1 MVDSSHRACL
11 CSCYPGRSS
20 QQWQLSAMAI
30 SWAKALWWKEAWA
43 ERVGQWDK
51 VWGWRLRKPCPG
63 SLNREL
69 WFCTMHSEKP
79 LQQIWSFRGQMKGTD
94 QVPRV
99 QEEQMNAE
107 VCPEL
112 KSHTTGLWEWAFYP
126 YALSRKNIC
135 SARVLLFWASM
146 GIKYSFLLGKQGAFE
161 NGISLFYI
169 DRQGFIFKV
178 YSHPAFHS
186 VLSKILITPRHRLF
200 EDSCMHNLDPIAVYI
215 SGHILKNLQ
224 LLSPLWNPRLSE
236 VWGNLGSQ
244 LLPSHL
250 FCWGP
255 KS

>member
-1 MVDSSHRACL
+1 
-11 CSCYPGRSS
+11 
-20 QQWQLSAMAI
+20 
-30 SWAKALWWKEAWA
+30 
-43 ERVGQWDK
+43 
-51 VWGWRLRKPCPG
+51 
-63 SLNREL
+63 
-69 WFCTMHSEKP
+69 MHSEKP

-186 VLSKILITPRHRLF
+186 VLSIWQ
-200 EDSCMHNLDPIAVYI
+200 V
-215 SGHILKNLQ
+215 G
-224 LLSPLWNPRLSE
+224 
-236 VWGNLGSQ
+236 V
-244 LLPSHL
+244 L
-250 FCWGP
+250 FCFISSIGEATLDSTWVIPNTVNQANKYFPCGLTCP
-255 KS
+255 ALS